1 MTADHADAV
10 LAIYQA
16 GINTA
21 NATFDLNAPDWAT
34 FDTEHLPDHRFV
46 ATDSD
51 GHVMGWAAAAP
62 VSSRCVHAGV
72 IELSVYVAEHAR
84 GQGIGTLLLQS
95 LISSSENAGI
105 WTLQSQVFPENTA
118 TLALHHRA
126 GFRVVGV
133 RERHGRHHGHWR
145 DVILLERR
153 SLHII

>member
-1 MTADHADAV
+1 MTDEHADAV
-10 LAIYQA
+10 LAIYQD

-21 NATFDLNAPDWAT
+21 NATFDLDAPDWAT
-34 FDTEHLPDHRFV
+34 FDAEHLPDHRFV
-46 ATDSD
+46 ATDP
-51 GHVMGWAAAAP
+51 GGQIMGWVAATP

-72 IELSVYVAEHAR
+72 IELSVYVSEHAR
-84 GQGIGTLLLQS
+84 GQGIGTLLLES
-95 LISSSENAGI
+95 VITSSENAGV

-133 RERHGRHHGHWR
+133 RERHGRHHGRWR

-153 SLHII
+153 SPHII